1 MWSIIVV
8 LLIGMVIGSVIKQT
22 DTIKASISKLQFV
35 GVMILLF
42 AMGAGLG
49 LNEDLLKNLKNM
61 GLEALT
67 FAVLTSL
74 FSILLV
80 YVTSKLLIKEKSW
93 VYQLLSQSL

>member
-1 MWSIIVV
+1 MWSIIIV

-80 YVTSKLLIKEKSW
+80 YVTSKLLIKEKS
-93 VYQLLSQSL
+93 